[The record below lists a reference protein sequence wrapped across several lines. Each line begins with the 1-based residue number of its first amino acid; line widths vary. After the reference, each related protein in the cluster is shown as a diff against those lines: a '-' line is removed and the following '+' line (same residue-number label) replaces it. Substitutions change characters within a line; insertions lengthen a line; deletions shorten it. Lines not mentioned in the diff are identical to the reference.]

1 MAGGPKTTTTDN
13 SNSQSQSTSQQQQAG
28 AQNQYQ
34 FGSTT
39 PNLPSWFSGLKQSI
53 PGMYQPALAQ
63 LLQQGTGTLYGPQ
76 QQASF
81 QQGLNSQYGNA
92 NQALQSQLASRG
104 MLNSIAGNQAQT
116 QLALG
121 KGQQFGNYLAQVPML
136 NRQAQQSALG
146 QYGNM
151 LGNLQNLTIP
161 YGQSTA
167 QGGGSSYSSSGQ
179 GTQDT
184 TQQSQSQQVQQQS
197 GGLLNSLLGGL
208 LNAGLGFATGG
219 LSNILGGGSFM
230 QPATQNTNPAPN
242 YTTGAL
248 GNFIGQAPS
257 ATQFGG
263 MNGVPGSML
272 PNPNLLT
279 NLFGPSFGVQ

>member
-28 AQNQYQ
+28 VQNQYQ

-53 PGMYQPALAQ
+53 PGMYQPALGQ
-63 LLQQGTGTLYGPQ
+63 LLQQGTGNLYGPQ

-92 NQALQSQLASRG
+92 SQALQSQLASRG

-121 KGQQFGNYLAQVPML
+121 KGQQLGNYLAQVPML

-197 GGLLNSLLGGL
+197 GGFLNSLLGGL

-219 LSNILGGGSFM
+219 LSNILGGGQGGGGNMLSTLM
-230 QPATQNTNPAPN
+230 QSPSS
-242 YTTGAL
+242 G
-248 GNFIGQAPS
+248 IQAP
-257 ATQFGG
+257 Q
-263 MNGVPGSML
+263 MQV
-272 PNPNLLT
+272 
-279 NLFGPSFGVQ
+279 PSFGGFSQGNPYNVNYGLNNVGSLAYNPTFGVGQ